1 MKHIKL
7 VFGLSNASLMDEM
20 SKALRYAQNKSK
32 LYPNVTIEDLS
43 SFKDSASFIGD
54 QPDHTV
60 LYVESSKSHNARS
73 LGFNIDSTCTLN
85 IISGNKFRQQ
95 LRLKAVRASVKT
107 RHYQDLNFQI
117 FEEGIILEDGR
128 RYMVKP
134 VASANS
140 HGIFGFTATPK
151 TSIIGLLKTIKN
163 YQTKKI
169 DAERAQA
176 DFQKYGCAVP
186 VGFFTVEN
194 TRHLSSYLI
203 VDEVQAIKA
212 EYRLF
217 TDAFGQVCLTMHRE
231 RALCETGIVS
241 PINAVDTLEPEP
253 YTAIGAELFGE
264 MKHFIGMMDTPLV
277 AYDVFVT
284 TDQQWGIFE
293 FSDGFSRSELP
304 HGFMGTILASLVKYS
319 AGLPKKHHH

>member
-32 LYPNVTIEDLS
+32 LYPHVSVEDLRDFRDS
-43 SFKDSASFIGD
+43 SSYVRDDSDSC
-54 QPDHTV
+54 TV
-60 LYVESSKSHNARS
+60 YVESSKSHNARS
-73 LGFNIDSTCTLN
+73 LEFNIDSTSTLN

-95 LRLKAVRASVKT
+95 LRLKAVRASVET

-134 VASANS
+134 VSGTCSRGIFNLTASAR
-140 HGIFGFTATPK
+140 
-151 TSIIGLLKTIKN
+151 TSIGGLLKTLKS
-163 YQTKKI
+163 YQRKEI
-169 DAERAQA
+169 DATLAQVN
-176 DFQKYGCAVP
+176 FEKYGCAVP

-264 MKHFIGMMDTPLV
+264 MKHFIGKMDTPLV

-304 HGFMGTILASLVKYS
+304 HGFVGTILASLVEYS
-319 AGLPKKHHH
+319 AGLS

>member
-7 VFGLSNASLMDEM
+7 VFGPSNTTLKNELTI
-20 SKALRYAQNKSK
+20 ALRYAQHQSK

-43 SFKDSASFIGD
+43 SFKDSASFIRD
-54 QPDHTV
+54 QPEHTV
-60 LYVESSKSHNARS
+60 LYVERNTTHNARS
-73 LGFNIDSTCTLN
+73 LDKNIDSTHTLN

-134 VASANS
+134 VSGTCSRGIFNLTASAR
-140 HGIFGFTATPK
+140 
-151 TSIIGLLKTIKN
+151 TSIGGLLKTLKS
-163 YQTKKI
+163 YQRKEI
-169 DAERAQA
+169 DATLAQVN
-176 DFQKYGCAVP
+176 FEKYGCAVP

-231 RALCETGIVS
+231 RALCETEIVS

-264 MKHFIGMMDTPLV
+264 MKHFIGMMGTPLV

-293 FSDGFSRSELP
+293 FSEGFSRSELP
-304 HGFMGTILASLVKYS
+304 HGFVGTILASLVEYS
-319 AGLPKKHHH
+319 AGLS